1 MFPDLMAGFQSAL
14 EPSNLLFVLLGTVVG
29 IAVGSVPGL
38 DCSVGTALV
47 LPLTFAMTPT
57 QAIIFLAGL
66 YAGGVYGGQIPAI
79 LFRVPGASEAV
90 MTTLDGY
97 PMAQQGRAGKAL
109 GIGLISSFFGGMFS
123 VVALVVLAPPLAD
136 MALRFG
142 PPEYFALAVLGLSA
156 ISSLGTKS
164 QSKAIV
170 SGLLGLL
177 IATVGID
184 PITGINRFTF
194 GTPALQAGIGFI
206 PAVIGLFAASEVF
219 RQIEMRSRYAGPD
232 QDELSRIATAKIE
245 LPSFPEVWRLKW
257 SMIRS
262 AFVGLW
268 LGILPGVGATT
279 AAIVGYA
286 QAVRFSKHPERFGK
300 GEMEGVMAA
309 ETANNAATGGAMIPL
324 LALGIPG
331 SATTAIMIGAFL
343 IHGLRPGPLFLMQQK
358 PLAFTIFAGMA
369 LSQVIFLVLGFFA
382 VKPFSKLLQLP
393 YPYLAANI
401 FAFSAVGAVAMGDFY
416 GMQLML
422 VFAVVGF
429 VLEKYG
435 FSVAP
440 MVLGLVLGP
449 IAETSLR
456 RGLLIVD
463 YDVGALLTRPITAA
477 FLALALLSLL
487 WPIAGQV
494 MAARKSAVARAAE
507 SNQA

>member
-1 MFPDLMAGFQSAL
+1 MFPELLAGFQSVL
-14 EPSNLLFVLLGTVVG
+14 EPSNLLFVILGTLVG

-47 LPLTFAMTPT
+47 LPLTFAMTPA

-66 YAGGVYGGQIPAI
+66 YSGGVYGGQIPAI

-97 PMAQQGRAGKAL
+97 PMAQQGRAGEAL
-109 GIGLISSFFGGMFS
+109 GIGLISSFTGGMFS
-123 VVALVVLAPPLAD
+123 VIALALLAPPLAGF
-136 MALRFG
+136 ALEFG
-142 PPEYFALAVLGLSA
+142 PPEYFALAILGLSA
-156 ISSLGTKS
+156 ISSLGTNS
-164 QSKAIV
+164 QSKALV

-184 PITGINRFTF
+184 PITGMNRFTF
-194 GTPALQAGIGFI
+194 GNPALQAGIGFI

-219 RQIEMRSRYAGPD
+219 RQIEMRAGRAGPD
-232 QDELSRIATAKIE
+232 SEELIRINRARVE
-245 LPSFPEVWRLKW
+245 LPAFREIWPLKW
-257 SMIRS
+257 SMLRS
-262 AFVGLW
+262 AIVGLW

-343 IHGLRPGPLFLMQQK
+343 LHGLRPGPLFLMEQR

-369 LSQVIFLVLGFFA
+369 LSQLVFLMLGFFA
-382 VKPFSKLLQLP
+382 VRPFSKLLQLP

-401 FAFSAVGAVAMGDFY
+401 LGFSAVGAVALGDFY

-422 VFAVVGF
+422 VFALVGF

-463 YDVGALLTRPITAA
+463 YDWVALLTRPITAA
-477 FLALALLSLL
+477 FLILALISIL
-487 WPIAGQV
+487 WPIVGQL
-494 MAARKSAVARAAE
+494 MAARRSAAAGRLV
-507 SNQA
+507 